1 MNEKL
6 HVLQRRVRSDT
17 NGCLRNHLLSIIE
30 DSERIDKV
38 YDVIGSSIA
47 LFSNKRNGE
56 WYINTNKIRN
66 HNSCYFKST
75 DGHDNN
81 WQFSNTRLNL
91 DVVIKAVEHNGA
103 IIIDSTRRGKIFP
116 DSMRSTIP
124 IWCSI
129 INAIIF
135 NNDIPK
141 LEKPPTMSNSH
152 ITLIN
157 SMLREMM
164 KSIPNGIIDIIIK
177 TLQPILHYPLKPIW
191 IYPSEED
198 GEIEWFGC
206 NVEEGVEQLPNID
219 IDKLGYIPIILFSC
233 SRVITELD
241 YRINSWTYIQGAGD
255 DEENWCQGL
264 NANIFWKYKDM
275 ILASDDPNEV
285 DDACKICIE
294 QSVDKEHDIAKTQY
308 EDKKIPLESFSCIG
322 QTGLTILQYFL
333 SNNIQLNDLLQC
345 LYKTMMNSDKQY
357 DETNI
362 HLVPMVLVIEP
373 NTINDIRII
382 RYSSTVLICYIA
394 LQKKNAMEQ
403 NNVWCNEI
411 FPACITFYNEHQNST
426 VVSSDG
432 ILASVIATAMICS
445 KSETNVDKHYIKS
458 TAALIQS
465 FASNIIIPRRFNK
478 FLNNFFLAM

>member
-17 NGCLRNHLLSIIE
+17 NGCIRNHLLSIIE

-47 LFSNKRNGE
+47 LFANKRNGE
-56 WYINTNKIRN
+56 WYINTNKISN

-103 IIIDSTRRGKIFP
+103 LIIDSTRRGKIFP

-135 NNDIPK
+135 NKDIPK
-141 LEKPPTMSNSH
+141 LEKPPTMSKSH
-152 ITLIN
+152 ISLIN
-157 SMLREMM
+157 SMLGKMI
-164 KSIPNGIIDIIIK
+164 KSIPNGIIDIIIE
-177 TLQPILHYPLKPIW
+177 TLQPILQYPLKPIW

-198 GEIEWFGC
+198 GEIEWYGS
-206 NVEEGVEQLPNID
+206 NVDEVVEQLPNIN
-219 IDKLGYIPIILFSC
+219 IDRLGYVPIILFSC

-241 YRINSWTYIQGAGD
+241 DRINSWTYIQGSGD

-264 NANIFWKYKDM
+264 NAEKFWRYKDI

-285 DDACKICIE
+285 ENACKMCIQQAIE
-294 QSVDKEHDIAKTQY
+294 KEHDINKTQY
-308 EDKKIPLESFSCIG
+308 EDSKLPLESFSYIG
-322 QTGLTILQYFL
+322 QTGLIILQYFL
-333 SNNIQLNDLLQC
+333 SNNIELSDLLQR
-345 LYKTMMNSDKQY
+345 LYKKMININKKY
-357 DETNI
+357 DET
-362 HLVPMVLVIEP
+362 PMILIIEP
-373 NTINDIRII
+373 NTINDKTII
-382 RYSSTVLICYIA
+382 RYSNIVLICYISF
-394 LQKKNAMEQ
+394 QKKNSKEQ
-403 NNVWCNEI
+403 NNIWCNEI
-411 FPACITFYNEHQNST
+411 FPACITFYNEHSSTIT
-426 VVSSDG
+426 VVSNDG
-432 ILASVIATAMICS
+432 ILASVIAIAMICS
-445 KSETNVDKHYIKS
+445 KETNVDKHYIKS

-478 FLNNFFLAM
+478 FLNNFFLA